1 MSLCLWKEKERV
13 NEREGEKDRH
23 KNQIQMNIFFLW
35 KMKGVVEK
43 KKVKKRGGG
52 RTRQRGVYVGV
63 MRALRWA
70 GAAMASR
77 AYTVDTAGR
86 LKPFISPF
94 FKAKEGNAEVHSHY
108 I

>member
-1 MSLCLWKEKERV
+1 
-13 NEREGEKDRH
+13 
-23 KNQIQMNIFFLW
+23 MNIFFLW

-43 KKVKKRGGG
+43 KKVKKGGGG

-70 GAAMASR
+70 GAAMGSR
-77 AYTVDTAGR
+77 AYAVDTAGR
-86 LKPFISPF
+86 LNPFISPL
-94 FKAKEGNAEVHSHY
+94 FKAGEGNAEVHSHY

>member
-1 MSLCLWKEKERV
+1 
-13 NEREGEKDRH
+13 
-23 KNQIQMNIFFLW
+23 MNIFFLW

-43 KKVKKRGGG
+43 KKKKKSPKKSGGG

-70 GAAMASR
+70 GAAMGSR

-86 LKPFISPF
+86 LNPFISPL
-94 FKAKEGNAEVHSHY
+94 FKSGGRKR
-108 I
+108 

>member
-1 MSLCLWKEKERV
+1 
-13 NEREGEKDRH
+13 
-23 KNQIQMNIFFLW
+23 
-35 KMKGVVEK
+35 MKGVVEK
-43 KKVKKRGGG
+43 KKRGGGGG

-70 GAAMASR
+70 GAAMGSR
-77 AYTVDTAGR
+77 ACTVDTAGR
-86 LKPFISPF
+86 LNPFISPL

>member
-1 MSLCLWKEKERV
+1 
-13 NEREGEKDRH
+13 
-23 KNQIQMNIFFLW
+23 MNIFFLW

-43 KKVKKRGGG
+43 KKKSPKKSGGG

-70 GAAMASR
+70 GAAMGSR

-86 LKPFISPF
+86 LNPFISPL
-94 FKAKEGNAEVHSHY
+94 FKSGGRKR
-108 I
+108 